1 MITRFTMA
9 VSAAA
14 ITVALAGPALA
25 EVPDTV
31 DTQAYQIGVE
41 TIVDGLEHPWALA
54 FIDEDRFIVTER
66 DTGDIRIG
74 TVDGELSDPLDG
86 SPEIF
91 RYQGETERS
100 QAGLFDVK
108 LHPDFEDN
116 DYVYFSYSKP
126 TERGAALA
134 IDRARLVFDN
144 DQASLEDVE
153 TVFEMQEDDQDSSG
167 LHFGGR
173 MAFDPD
179 DNSIYLTIGDRRN
192 ISRAQD
198 GADQAGS
205 VLRMTD
211 EGEPHADGPFI
222 SAEWVEE
229 GEPNEYVF
237 AMGKRNPQGIA
248 FHPHTGE
255 LWVNEHGPEGGDE
268 VNLIEAGQNYGWP
281 YITGGEDYSGAPI
294 GVGLEHPGM
303 IGPFHVFEETVA
315 PSGKAFVDGGPFEA
329 WHGDMLVG
337 GLMAE
342 GFIRL
347 TIADNAVQDEEWVEI
362 GRRIRDVQMHPDG
375 SIWLLTEHEDGEVL
389 RLTPQ
394 S

>member
-1 MITRFTMA
+1 MITKFATA
-9 VSAAA
+9 VSTAA
-14 ITVALAGPALA
+14 ITVALAAPASA
-25 EVPDTV
+25 QVPDSV

-41 TIVDGLEHPWALA
+41 TIVDGLAHPWALA

-66 DTGDIRIG
+66 DTGHIRIG
-74 TVDGELSDPLDG
+74 TVGGDLSDPLDG
-86 SPEIF
+86 SPEVF
-91 RYQGETERS
+91 RYEGETERS
-100 QAGLFDVK
+100 QSGLFDVK
-108 LHPDFEDN
+108 LHPEFDDN

-126 TERGAALA
+126 TERGAAVA
-134 IDRARLVFDN
+134 IDRARLVFN
-144 DQASLEDVE
+144 GDQAGLEDVE
-153 TVFEMQEDDQDSSG
+153 TIFEMQEDDQDSSG

-211 EGEPHADGPFI
+211 EGEPHPDGPFI
-222 SAEWVEE
+222 SADWVEE
-229 GEPNEYVF
+229 GEPNEYIF

-255 LWVNEHGPEGGDE
+255 LWLNEHGPEGGDE

-281 YITGGEDYSGAPI
+281 YITAGEDYSGAPI
-294 GVGLEHPGM
+294 GVGLDNEGM
-303 IGPFHVFEETVA
+303 IGPFHFFEETVA
-315 PSGKAFVDGGPFEA
+315 PSGKAFVDGGPFEE
-329 WHGDMLVG
+329 WHGDMLIG
-337 GLMAE
+337 GLVAQ

-362 GRRIRDVQMHPDG
+362 GRRIRDVQVHPDG

-394 S
+394 G

>member
-1 MITRFTMA
+1 MKSLTTAASTLALATAFSTAALA
-9 VSAAA
+9 VPG
-14 ITVALAGPALA
+14 TVA
-25 EVPDTV
+25 
-31 DTQAYQIGVE
+31 TQAYEIGVE
-41 TIVDGLEHPWALA
+41 TIVDGLDHPWALA
-54 FIDEDRFIVTER
+54 FIDEERFIVTER
-66 DTGDIRIG
+66 NTGHIRIG
-74 TVDGELSDPLDG
+74 TVEGDLSDPLDG
-86 SPEIF
+86 SPEVF
-91 RYQGETERS
+91 RYEGETERS

-108 LHPDFEDN
+108 LHPDFAGN

-126 TERGAALA
+126 TERGAAVA

-144 DQASLEDVE
+144 GEASLEDVE
-153 TVFEMQEDDQDSSG
+153 TIFEMQEDDQDSSG

-173 MAFDPD
+173 MAFDPE

-192 ISRAQD
+192 ISRSQD
-198 GADQAGS
+198 AADQAGS

-211 EGEPHADGPFI
+211 EGEPHGDAPFI
-222 SAEWVEE
+222 AAEWAEE
-229 GEPNEYVF
+229 GEPNEYIF

-255 LWVNEHGPEGGDE
+255 LWLNEHGPEGGDE
-268 VNLIEAGQNYGWP
+268 INLIEAGQNYGWP

-294 GVGLEHPGM
+294 GVGLEHEGM
-303 IGPFHVFEETVA
+303 IGPFHVFEDTVA

-347 TIADNAVQDEEWVEI
+347 SIADNAVQEEEWVEI

-394 S
+394 G

>member
-1 MITRFTMA
+1 MKSLT
-9 VSAAA
+9 AAA
-14 ITVALAGPALA
+14 STLALATALSMPALA

-31 DTQAYQIGVE
+31 DAEAYQIDVE
-41 TIVDGLEHPWALA
+41 TIVDGLAHPWALA

-66 DTGDIRIG
+66 DTGHIRIG
-74 TVDGELSDPLDG
+74 TVGGDLSDPLHG
-86 SPEIF
+86 SPEVF
-91 RYQGETERS
+91 RYEGETERS

-108 LHPDFEDN
+108 LHPDFDGNE
-116 DYVYFSYSKP
+116 YVYFSYSKP
-126 TERGAALA
+126 TERGAAVA

-144 DQASLEDVE
+144 GEASLEDVE
-153 TVFEMQEDDQDSSG
+153 TIFEMQEDDQDSSG

-173 MAFDPD
+173 MAFDPE

-192 ISRAQD
+192 ISRSQD
-198 GADQAGS
+198 AADQAGS

-211 EGEPHADGPFI
+211 EGEPHGDAPFI
-222 SAEWVEE
+222 AAEWAEE
-229 GEPNEYVF
+229 GEPNEYIF

-255 LWVNEHGPEGGDE
+255 LWLNEHGPEGGDE
-268 VNLIEAGQNYGWP
+268 INLIEAGQNYGWP

-294 GVGLEHPGM
+294 GVGLEHEGM
-303 IGPFHVFEETVA
+303 IGPFHVFEDTVA

-347 TIADNAVQDEEWVEI
+347 TIADNAVQDEEWIEI

-389 RLTPQ
+389 RLTPR

>member
-1 MITRFTMA
+1 MTKFTL
-9 VSAAA
+9 AASTA
-14 ITVALAGPALA
+14 ALTATLSMQAFAQVADTA
-25 EVPDTV
+25 E
-31 DTQAYQIGVE
+31 TQAYQLNVE
-41 TIVDGLEHPWALA
+41 TIADGLENPWALA
-54 FIDEDRFIVTER
+54 FVDEERFIVTER
-66 DTGDIRIG
+66 DTGHLRIG
-74 TVDGELSDPLDG
+74 TVGGELSDPLEG

-91 RYQGETERS
+91 RYEGVTERS

-108 LHPDFEDN
+108 LHPDFGDN
-116 DYVYFSYSKP
+116 DYIYFSYSKP
-126 TERGAALA
+126 TERGAAVA

-144 DQASLEDVE
+144 GEASLEDLE

-173 MAFDPD
+173 MAFDPQ

-211 EGEPHADGPFI
+211 EGEPHADAPFI
-222 SAEWVEE
+222 AAAEAEE
-229 GEPNEYVF
+229 GEPNAYIF

-294 GVGLEHPGM
+294 GVGLENEGM
-303 IGPFHVFEETVA
+303 IGPFHVFQDTVA
-315 PSGKAFVDGGPFEA
+315 PSGKAFVDGGPFEE

-337 GLMAE
+337 GLVAE

-362 GRRIRDVQMHPDG
+362 GRRIRDVQMHADG
-375 SIWLLTEHEDGEVL
+375 SIWLVTDHEDGEVL